1 MRIILLLQTIFRM
14 KERRIPWILSG
25 ADSAGESTYSDALYP
40 RDFEFVNEKPPFLHL
55 HLPVLISSSGEDP
68 SSYQGASHALARVL
82 TSFFRVPA

>member
-1 MRIILLLQTIFRM
+1 M

-25 ADSAGESTYSDALYP
+25 ADSAGESTYSDALSP
-40 RDFEFVNEKPPFLHL
+40 RDFEFVNEKPPFL

-68 SSYQGASHALARVL
+68 SSYHGASHALARVL

>member
-25 ADSAGESTYSDALYP
+25 ADLAGSDALYP